1 MPYNRHSVLMKM
13 LRGIKGEKFF
23 LFRLATIY
31 GYPHDYSDGSFLFKY
46 LHKINRLCIF
56 ITFKC

>member
-1 MPYNRHSVLMKM
+1 M

-46 LHKINRLCIF
+46 LHKIDWLCMF
-56 ITFKC
+56 IIFKC